1 MDTTTLIVVILMT
14 LLFFGSS
21 LWMAIY
27 SRRNK
32 VKERE
37 APGYSEAGFNKG
49 EISESDR
56 SAGRKT
62 RVNT

>member
-27 SRRNK
+27 SRMNK
-32 VKERE
+32 AKENE
-37 APGYSEAGFNKG
+37 ASGYSKAVFNK
-49 EISESDR
+49 SKLPESDYH
-56 SAGRKT
+56 AGRET
-62 RVNT
+62 RG

>member
-27 SRRNK
+27 SRMNK
-32 VKERE
+32 AKERE
-37 APGYSEAGFNKG
+37 ASGYSEAGFNNGK
-49 EISESDR
+49 ISESDHNAER
-56 SAGRKT
+56 ET
-62 RVNT
+62 RGG

>member
-27 SRRNK
+27 SRRSK

-37 APGYSEAGFNKG
+37 TSE
-49 EISESDR
+49 
-56 SAGRKT
+56 
-62 RVNT
+62 